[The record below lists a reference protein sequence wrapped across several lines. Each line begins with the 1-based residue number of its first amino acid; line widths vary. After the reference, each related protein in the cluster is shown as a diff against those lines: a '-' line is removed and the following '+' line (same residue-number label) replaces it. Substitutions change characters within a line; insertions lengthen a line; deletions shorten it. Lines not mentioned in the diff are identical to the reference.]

1 MKPSMSLGKI
11 ADELEKGGSSHPFG
25 SGKVLVREGITVDQI
40 GDVIQ
45 RIRVSKERVF
55 ETGKRSGI
63 FE

>member
-45 RIRVSKERVF
+45 KNTRF
-55 ETGKRSGI
+55 KRKS
-63 FE
+63 F